1 MAEGQNIFNAK
12 VIDTETVL
20 ARESDREL
28 IQEWMAQF
36 FFFASSSSFIWS
48 LSK

>member
-36 FFFASSSSFIWS
+36 FFFCQFFLIY
-48 LSK
+48 LVSK